1 MSSRD
6 DAAGLRC
13 PRCRKP
19 AVPAHA
25 PFCSA
30 PCRDRDL
37 LDWLE
42 ERHVLPGPPAED
54 GDAGPEG
61 AAAQGR

>member
-1 MSSRD
+1 MSPERP
-6 DAAGLRC
+6 LRC

-19 AVPAHA
+19 AVQAHA

-30 PCRDRDL
+30 ACRDRDL

-42 ERHVLPGPPAED
+42 ERHRIPGPPLEK
-54 GDAGPEG
+54 GDPAGETS
-61 AAAQGR
+61 